1 MTAVRVKPGYQI
13 TIPKE
18 VREKVAI
25 KVGEELDMFV
35 DQKSELIIGKVPKSV
50 VDASFGIWKKIKE
63 NGVSY
68 VNRIRD
74 NEEKRRKEM
83 GIG

>member
-1 MTAVRVKPGYQI
+1 MTAVRVKPGYRI

-25 KVGEELDMFV
+25 KVGEKLDIFV
-35 DQKSELIIGKVPKSV
+35 DRKSELIIGKVPKSV
-50 VDASFGIWKKIKE
+50 VDASFGIWKKIKGT
-63 NGVSY
+63 GVSY
-68 VNRIRD
+68 VNSIRD
-74 NEEKRRKEM
+74 DEEKRRKEM